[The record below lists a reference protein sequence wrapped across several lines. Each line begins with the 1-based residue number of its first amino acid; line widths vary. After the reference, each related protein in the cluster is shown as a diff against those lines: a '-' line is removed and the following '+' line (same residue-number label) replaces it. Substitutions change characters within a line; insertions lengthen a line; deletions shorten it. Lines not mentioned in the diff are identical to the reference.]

1 MLFYLA
7 YFFVQWEVEIAS
19 GNIGFIQI
27 LTITKVI
34 KDKKQYDMGK
44 LVIYTEKSNIEII
57 LFRVSAIF
65 E

>member
-27 LTITKVI
+27 PVSYTHLTLPTNS
-34 KDKKQYDMGK
+34 
-44 LVIYTEKSNIEII
+44 LV
-57 LFRVSAIF
+57 
-65 E
+65 

>member
-27 LTITKVI
+27 LTVYERGSIVI
-34 KDKKQYDMGK
+34 QSSP
-44 LVIYTEKSNIEII
+44 VA
-57 LFRVSAIF
+57 FQPQVV
-65 E
+65 